1 MEQVTLACFSKKKKI
16 NYRLLQYKLKTIS
29 TRIQFIIPTFKLFV
43 NLLLSLYISNY
54 ELPLFNYLRKPSK
67 LFIIPSLKMESS

>member
-1 MEQVTLACFSKKKKI
+1 MV
-16 NYRLLQYKLKTIS
+16 S
-29 TRIQFIIPTFKLFV
+29 TRIQIIIIPTFQLFV
-43 NLLLSLYISNY
+43 SLLLSLYISNY

>member
-1 MEQVTLACFSKKKKI
+1 MFLKNIF
-16 NYRLLQYKLKTIS
+16 NYRSILQYKL
-29 TRIQFIIPTFKLFV
+29 RIIQIIIIPTFQLFV
-43 NLLLSLYISNY
+43 SLLLSLYISNY

>member
-1 MEQVTLACFSKKKKI
+1 MFLKNIF
-16 NYRLLQYKLKTIS
+16 NYRLLQYKLRIVS
-29 TRIQFIIPTFKLFV
+29 TRIQIIIIPTFQLFV
-43 NLLLSLYISNY
+43 SLLLSLYISNY

>member
-1 MEQVTLACFSKKKKI
+1 MFLKNIF
-16 NYRLLQYKLKTIS
+16 NFRLLQYKLRMVS
-29 TRIQFIIPTFKLFV
+29 TRIQIIIIPTFQLFV
-43 NLLLSLYISNY
+43 SLLLSLYISNY

>member
-1 MEQVTLACFSKKKKI
+1 MFLKNIF
-16 NYRLLQYKLKTIS
+16 NYRLLQCKLRIVS
-29 TRIQFIIPTFKLFV
+29 TKIQIIIIPTFQLFV
-43 NLLLSLYISNY
+43 SLLLSLYISNY